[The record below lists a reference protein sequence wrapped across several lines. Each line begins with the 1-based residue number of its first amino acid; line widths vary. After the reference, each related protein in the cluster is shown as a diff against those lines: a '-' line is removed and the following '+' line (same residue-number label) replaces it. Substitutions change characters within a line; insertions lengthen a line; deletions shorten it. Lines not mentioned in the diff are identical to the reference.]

1 MQWQDQGRFRLVVRC
16 IDLKVD
22 RRAKVVRGFALR
34 SWLYPRQFSCN
45 AQSVS
50 NRKLALI
57 TGASSGIGREFAR
70 FLAKSGY
77 DIIAVAR
84 RRELLESLA
93 SELQVFGAQTK
104 VVVADLST
112 SVGVQSVIDEAS
124 SVDFLVLNAGITRAA
139 RVGSTSGDE
148 ITKLNTL
155 LATGVVEVC
164 EAIVP
169 KMMQRK
175 MGCVVIVSSIAAF
188 TPMPKSALYAAAKSY
203 VTSYGRSLNM
213 EVRKSGVQVCVVC
226 PGYVRTDLHQQ
237 AGLTHLRE
245 RVPKWLWVNPDDVVE
260 AALRGLRKNKSVV
273 VPGAIYRLARPFLGS
288 RVAQTIWQRTTSRK

>member
-1 MQWQDQGRFRLVVRC
+1 M
-16 IDLKVD
+16 
-22 RRAKVVRGFALR
+22 
-34 SWLYPRQFSCN
+34 
-45 AQSVS
+45 S
-50 NRKLALI
+50 NRQLALI
-57 TGASSGIGREFAR
+57 TGASSGIGREFTK
-70 FLAKSGY
+70 FLAECGY

-93 SELQVFGAQTK
+93 SELQIFGAQTK

-112 SVGVQSVIDEAS
+112 SVGVQSIIGEAS
-124 SVDFLVLNAGITRAA
+124 NVDFLVLNAGITRAA
-139 RVGSTSGDE
+139 RVGSTSSDE
-148 ITKLNTL
+148 ISTLNTL

-175 MGCVVIVSSIAAF
+175 KGNVVSVSSSAAF

-203 VTSYGRSLNM
+203 VTSYGQSLNL
-213 EVRKSGVQVCVVC
+213 EVRKSGVRVCVVC
-226 PGYVRTDLHQQ
+226 PGYVRTELHQQ

-245 RVPKWLWVNPDDVVE
+245 RVPKWLWINPEKVVK
-260 AALRGLRKNKSVV
+260 AALSGLHKNKSVV

-288 RVAQTIWQRTTSRK
+288 RAAQTIWQRTTSRK

>member
-1 MQWQDQGRFRLVVRC
+1 
-16 IDLKVD
+16 
-22 RRAKVVRGFALR
+22 
-34 SWLYPRQFSCN
+34 
-45 AQSVS
+45 VS

-93 SELQVFGAQTK
+93 SELQVFCAQTK

-169 KMMQRK
+169 KMMHRRVYTDAK
-175 MGCVVIVSSIAAF
+175 V
-188 TPMPKSALYAAAKSY
+188 SALRRSKELCDLLRSKFE
-203 VTSYGRSLNM
+203 YGGSQIRS
-213 EVRKSGVQVCVVC
+213 
-226 PGYVRTDLHQQ
+226 
-237 AGLTHLRE
+237 AGLR
-245 RVPKWLWVNPDDVVE
+245 
-260 AALRGLRKNKSVV
+260 
-273 VPGAIYRLARPFLGS
+273 RLPRLCAN
-288 RVAQTIWQRTTSRK
+288 

>member
-1 MQWQDQGRFRLVVRC
+1 ML
-16 IDLKVD
+16 
-22 RRAKVVRGFALR
+22 
-34 SWLYPRQFSCN
+34 
-45 AQSVS
+45 

-57 TGASSGIGREFAR
+57 TGASSGIGREFAIV
-70 FLAKSGY
+70 LAKNGY
-77 DIIAVAR
+77 DIVAVAR

-93 SELQVFGAQTK
+93 VELQVFGAQTQ

-139 RVGSTSGDE
+139 RVGTTSGDE
-148 ITKLNTL
+148 ILKLNTL
-155 LATGVVEVC
+155 LATGVVELC

-169 KMMQRK
+169 QMMQRK
-175 MGCVVIVSSIAAF
+175 TGDVVIVSSIAAF

-203 VTSYGRSLNM
+203 VMSYGRSLNL
-213 EVRKSGVQVCVVC
+213 EVRGSGVRVCVVC

-237 AGLTHLRE
+237 AGLTHLRA
-245 RVPKWLWVNPDDVVE
+245 RVPKWLWINSDDVVR
-260 AALRGLRKNKSVV
+260 AALSGLGNNKSVV

-288 RVAQTIWQRTTSRK
+288 RVAQTIWRRTTSRK

>member
-1 MQWQDQGRFRLVVRC
+1 M
-16 IDLKVD
+16 
-22 RRAKVVRGFALR
+22 
-34 SWLYPRQFSCN
+34 
-45 AQSVS
+45 S
-50 NRKLALI
+50 NRKIALI
-57 TGASSGIGREFAR
+57 TGASSGIGREFAT

-93 SELQVFGAQTK
+93 SEIQVFGTHTK

-112 SVGVQSVIDEAS
+112 GVGVKSVIDEAS
-124 SVDFLVLNAGITRAA
+124 NVDFLVLNAGITRAA
-139 RVGSTSGDE
+139 RVGATSGDE
-148 ITKLNTL
+148 IARLNTL
-155 LATGVVEVC
+155 LATGVVDVC

-175 MGCVVIVSSIAAF
+175 MGKVVIISSIAAF

-203 VTSYGRSLNM
+203 VTSYGRSLNL

-226 PGYVRTDLHQQ
+226 PGYVRTELHQQ

-245 RVPKWLWVNPDDVVE
+245 RVPNWLWINPEDVVE

-273 VPGAIYRLARPFLGS
+273 VPGAVYRLARPFLS
-288 RVAQTIWQRTTSRK
+288 STLAQWIWRRTTKRY

>member
-1 MQWQDQGRFRLVVRC
+1 ML
-16 IDLKVD
+16 
-22 RRAKVVRGFALR
+22 
-34 SWLYPRQFSCN
+34 
-45 AQSVS
+45 

-57 TGASSGIGREFAR
+57 TGASSGIGREFAIV
-70 FLAKSGY
+70 LAKNGY
-77 DIIAVAR
+77 DIVAIAR

-93 SELQVFGAQTK
+93 VELQVFGAQTQ

-139 RVGSTSGDE
+139 RVGTTSGDE
-148 ITKLNTL
+148 ILKLNTL
-155 LATGVVEVC
+155 LATGVVELC

-169 KMMQRK
+169 QMMQRK
-175 MGCVVIVSSIAAF
+175 TGDVVIVSSIAAF

-203 VTSYGRSLNM
+203 VMSYGRSLNL
-213 EVRKSGVQVCVVC
+213 EVRGSGVRVCVVC

-237 AGLTHLRE
+237 AGLTHLRA
-245 RVPKWLWVNPDDVVE
+245 RVPKWLWINSDDVVR
-260 AALRGLRKNKSVV
+260 AALSGLGNNKSVV

-288 RVAQTIWQRTTSRK
+288 WVAQTIWRRTTSRK